1 MIENINEDVTERAT
15 QLAKH
20 LLSKDLQRAIR
31 ISKTAGNVSSPSMD
45 GMPKGSH
52 FGNSSEDMMI
62 MVSECKQLIRDVT
75 EALNQLDNDE
85 FVALQEHY
93 LHDKSAVAIS
103 QKLCVSRRTVYNIL
117 NKGLSEFIYCYRSG
131 ELLIQAQHELTANQP
146 VTAWSVTQ
154 LTHLAFPFLTSNPQ
168 HQVLSLVL
176 FIVLYC
182 HQKETINVNHE
193 AKNIR

>member
-1 MIENINEDVTERAT
+1 MMIEEINEDVTSEAT
-15 QLAKH
+15 KLAKH

-45 GMPKGSH
+45 GMPKGGH
-52 FGNSSEDMMI
+52 AGNSSEDMMI

-85 FVALQEHY
+85 FVALQERY
-93 LHDKSAVAIS
+93 LRDKSAVSIS

-131 ELLIQAQHELTANQP
+131 ELLIQAQHQLTASQP
-146 VTAWSVTQ
+146 VTA
-154 LTHLAFPFLTSNPQ
+154 
-168 HQVLSLVL
+168 
-176 FIVLYC
+176 
-182 HQKETINVNHE
+182 
-193 AKNIR
+193 